1 MRVNF
6 EDTDLDRLADRVVEK
21 LTPHLQYKDNGKDK
35 FLNVKELAEYI
46 GQKPSWIYAH
56 IQEIPHT
63 KKGGFLVFKKSVID
77 KWLEPDYQPHLYSP
91 LVLNRKECS
100 QS

>member
-21 LTPHLQYKDNGKDK
+21 LTPRLQYKDNGKDK

-56 IQEIPHT
+56 IKEIPHT
-63 KKGGFLVFKKSVID
+63 KKGGFLVFKKSTID
-77 KWLEPDYQPHLYSP
+77 KWLEPDCYPHSP
-91 LVLNRKECS
+91 NLLLLNRKDGS
-100 QS
+100 Q